1 MVKGISR
8 QVIVVN
14 SPDPK
19 LFEQAIFIVRSDARE
34 GVTARE
40 LVEQAREVARSYAA
54 ESGRLGRV
62 WRRMPPGAYALM
74 GGGAMGLVWFLATSL
89 GA

>member
-1 MVKGISR
+1 MAKEKR
-8 QVIVVN
+8 VVVVE
-14 SPDPK
+14 SPDRRF
-19 LFEQAIFIVRSDARE
+19 FEQAIFIVRSDAQE

-54 ESGRLGRV
+54 DSGRLGRV
-62 WRRMPPGAYALM
+62 WRRVPPGAYALV
-74 GGGAMGLVWFLATSL
+74 GGGVMGLVWILATSL

>member
-1 MVKGISR
+1 MAKEKR
-8 QVIVVN
+8 VVVVE
-14 SPDPK
+14 SPDRRF
-19 LFEQAIFIVRSDARE
+19 FEQAIFIVRSDAQE

-54 ESGRLGRV
+54 DSGRLGRV
-62 WRRMPPGAYALM
+62 WRRVSPGAYALV
-74 GGGAMGLVWFLATSL
+74 GGGVMGLVWILATSL